1 MIESISTTGL
11 FVPPLPRESPVKPP
25 EPPLSQEL
33 PVKPP
38 ISPSLQEFSVKSPE
52 PSLSQESP
60 VKPSDSLPRS
70 TTVSSDSDYHSQELP
85 FPESLVRMKMLY
97 TSIAFFNIN
106 CIKITFIK

>member
-1 MIESISTTGL
+1 MIESISTNGL

-25 EPPLSQEL
+25 EPPLSQEF

-38 ISPSLQEFSVKSPE
+38 VSPLLQEFSVKSLE
-52 PSLSQESP
+52 PSLSQESSA
-60 VKPSDSLPRS
+60 KPPDPLPRL

-97 TSIAFFNIN
+97 TSIYFSIL
-106 CIKITFIK
+106 IL